1 MRVTPPHLQK
11 ALSCVKRFVERQ
23 PSGATL
29 TQLQHKVS
37 AYHQLKIPEKK
48 QLIEIIRETG
58 ILCVVEDGR
67 LTTLHHPKFGHES
80 IKQAGRKTPA
90 ENSMNTTNRVTP
102 EILRKQAEELIRA
115 AEEAEKKSASR
126 EEVRKQLDP
135 IKLEVLQGYGMA
147 SRKFDEFIDAMAE
160 LGKSVQ
166 KLKSLTL

>member
-1 MRVTPPHLQK
+1 MRVTPPRLQK

-23 PSGATL
+23 PAGATL
-29 TQLQHKVS
+29 TQLQNKVS

-58 ILCVVEDGR
+58 ILCVVENGR
-67 LTTLHHPKFGHES
+67 LMTLHHPKFGHES
-80 IKQAGRKTPA
+80 ASQITQKTPV
-90 ENSMNTTNRVTP
+90 ENNMNSVKKVTP
-102 EILRKQAEELIRA
+102 EILRQQAEELIRA

-126 EEVRKQLDP
+126 EEVRRQLDP
-135 IKLEVLQGYGMA
+135 IKLEILQGYGMA

-166 KLKSLTL
+166 KLKTLEL